1 MPKIDLEKLSFQ
13 ELQQLANAVES
24 KISEKKTEEQQRVY
38 EEMRALAA
46 SIGMTVDEIV
56 EGQTRSRR
64 GRRMGPHAP
73 AKPKYRNPDNPMQT
87 WSGRG
92 KKPGWVQA
100 WLDAGKDLGEL
111 EIQ

>member
-1 MPKIDLEKLSFQ
+1 MPKIDLEKLSLQ
-13 ELQQLANAVES
+13 ELQQLSRDVEN
-24 KISEKKTEEQQRVY
+24 KISEKKMEEQKRVY

-56 EGQTRSRR
+56 EGQTRK
-64 GRRMGPHAP
+64 GRRMGPRTPVRA
-73 AKPKYRNPDNPMQT
+73 KYRNPDNPMQT

-92 KKPGWVQA
+92 KKPGWIQA